1 MRDSRDSQRKRPTHA
16 ASRAAAH
23 VTPRSGSHAAAQGG
37 ASDAPR
43 SSARPPRRAAG
54 SPRRARA
61 VEVSDEEG
69 ISTIHAGQGA
79 RVTTRDNAAQA
90 ARRARRNAEERYF
103 ERHPEAR
110 GTVAGPERSR
120 KNVVLLVVMAVLA
133 LAVVFL
139 LGRCVT
145 IALSPASDEG
155 AAEQPLGDQGLTSD
169 GTQPVEQDPES
180 EVAAADG
187 SVSYQGSTYALAV
200 QDDGLW
206 GVVCS
211 GPDGASETLFEVE
224 GTPAALARWANTILV
239 PENRDDGTWDVA
251 CFVIDGHTGGAIY
264 VAGQDDGKF
273 QGSGEVSSVEI
284 DGSTLRVTTSDGT
297 SSEVELS

>member
-1 MRDSRDSQRKRPTHA
+1 MRDSRDSQGKRPTHA
-16 ASRAAAH
+16 ASHAAAH
-23 VTPRSGSHAAAQGG
+23 GTPRSGSHAAAQGG
-37 ASDAPR
+37 APGASR
-43 SSARPPRRAAG
+43 TSARPARRATG

-69 ISTIHAGQGA
+69 ISTIRAGQGA

-90 ARRARRNAEERYF
+90 ASRARRNAEERYF

-110 GTVAGPERSR
+110 GAVAGPERSR

-145 IALSPASDEG
+145 IALSPAPDDG
-155 AAEQPLGDQGLTSD
+155 ATEQSLGDQGLTSD

-187 SVSYQGSTYALAV
+187 SVSYQGSAYALAV

-211 GPDGASETLFEVE
+211 GPDGSSETLFEVE

-264 VAGQDDGKF
+264 VAGQDGGKF

-284 DGSTLRVTTSDGT
+284 DGSTLRVSSSDGA